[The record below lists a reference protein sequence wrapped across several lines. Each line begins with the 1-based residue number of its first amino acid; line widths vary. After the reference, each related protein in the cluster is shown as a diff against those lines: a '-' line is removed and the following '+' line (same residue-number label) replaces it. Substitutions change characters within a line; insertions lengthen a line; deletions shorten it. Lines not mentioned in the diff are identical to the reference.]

1 MSIESIEE
9 EMRRALF
16 GISAESQIK
25 REKPTAKEPTKAENK
40 KTASKIRVVLSV
52 TNEFEGVC
60 QTVVYDSDNLSRLVA
75 EMDARKKYKKK
86 FRYIEVVSIE
96 RI

>member
-16 GISAESQIK
+16 GISVESQIK
-25 REKPTAKEPTKAENK
+25 REKPTAKEPTKAESK

-60 QTVVYDSDNLSRLVA
+60 QIVVYDSDNMSRLVA